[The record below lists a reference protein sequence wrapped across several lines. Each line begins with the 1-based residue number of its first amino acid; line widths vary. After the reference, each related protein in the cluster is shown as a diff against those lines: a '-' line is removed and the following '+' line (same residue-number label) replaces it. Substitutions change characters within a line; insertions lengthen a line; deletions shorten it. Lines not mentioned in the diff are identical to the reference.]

1 MRWHTLWS
9 FILLLLFSSA
19 TYLTYLVSRA
29 GGGLDPIMI
38 IDIMQND
45 VATLGPAAFLLDIVV
60 FGLIIR
66 WFVVSRRKKAT
77 AVSKPAL
84 FIPSMIE
91 LPAPETILPYPE
103 LPTYQPDSA
112 TIWEEMAMVNEHENL

>member
-9 FILLLLFSSA
+9 FILLMLFSSA

-29 GGGLDPIMI
+29 GGLDPMMI
-38 IDIMQND
+38 TDLMQND
-45 VATLGPAAFLLDIVV
+45 IATLGPAAFLLDIVV

-66 WFVVSRRKKAT
+66 WFLVSRKKKAT

-84 FIPSMIE
+84 FVPPMIE
-91 LPAPETILPYPE
+91 LPTPETILPYPE
-103 LPTYQPDSA
+103 LPTYQPPNA
-112 TIWEEMAMVNEHENL
+112 TIWEEMAMLNEHENL

>member
-29 GGGLDPIMI
+29 GGLDPMMI
-38 IDIMQND
+38 NDLMQND
-45 VATLGPAAFLLDIVV
+45 IATLGPAAFLLDIVV

-66 WFVVSRRKKAT
+66 WVLTARKKKSA
-77 AVSKPAL
+77 SLQKPPI
-84 FIPSMIE
+84 FVPPMIH
-91 LPAPETILPYPE
+91 LPAPEAIPPFPE

-112 TIWEEMAMVNEHENL
+112 TIWNEMAMLNEHENL

>member
-29 GGGLDPIMI
+29 GGLDPMMI
-38 IDIMQND
+38 NDLMQND
-45 VATLGPAAFLLDIVV
+45 IATLGPAAFLLDIVV

-66 WFVVSRRKKAT
+66 WVIISRKKKSAS
-77 AVSKPAL
+77 VEKP
-84 FIPSMIE
+84 PMIH
-91 LPAPETILPYPE
+91 LPAPE

-112 TIWEEMAMVNEHENL
+112 TIWNEMAMLNEHENL

>member
-29 GGGLDPIMI
+29 GGLDPMMI
-38 IDIMQND
+38 NNLMQND
-45 VATLGPAAFLLDIVV
+45 LATLGPAAFLLDIVV

-66 WFVVSRRKKAT
+66 WVIVSRQKKSKN
-77 AVSKPAL
+77 VEKPAV
-84 FIPSMIE
+84 FVPPMIQ
-91 LPAPETILPYPE
+91 LPAPEAIPPFPE
-103 LPTYQPDSA
+103 LPTYQSDST
-112 TIWEEMAMVNEHENL
+112 TIWNEMAMLNEYENL

>member
-29 GGGLDPIMI
+29 GGLNPILI
-38 IDIMQND
+38 NDVMQND
-45 VATLGPAAFLLDIVV
+45 LSTLGPTAFLLDIVV

-66 WFVVSRRKKAT
+66 WAVNRRRRKALET
-77 AVSKPAL
+77 SKPPIFVPPMIAL
-84 FIPSMIE
+84 PPPEPFIDQSS
-91 LPAPETILPYPE
+91 T
-103 LPTYQPDSA
+103 QK
-112 TIWEEMAMVNEHENL
+112 IWEEMAMLNEHENL

>member
-29 GGGLDPIMI
+29 GGLDPMMI
-38 IDIMQND
+38 NDLMQND
-45 VATLGPAAFLLDIVV
+45 IATLGPAAFLLDIVV

-66 WFVVSRRKKAT
+66 WVIISRKKKSAS
-77 AVSKPAL
+77 VEKPPI
-84 FIPSMIE
+84 FVPPMIY
-91 LPAPETILPYPE
+91 LPAPEQT
-103 LPTYQPDSA
+103 DSA
-112 TIWEEMAMVNEHENL
+112 TIWNEMAMLNEHENL